1 MNLTPPPYTQDIEVL
16 NKWCEELYEF
26 LKYPLFPRVHNKKI
40 TANGVA
46 IRNAHGT
53 TSDAVEDLQVAHDGN
68 FYTLAEEGAETPGL
82 DCEIDFINVDA
93 FQWVQLL
100 CRYEQAT
107 AGHGIT
113 HMLEITPFD
122 GTKWHRYGFC
132 QDQGADLS
140 NENHSFF
147 VPDCSL
153 YINAGVVKVRLVHEM
168 AGTSANH
175 DLVINVVALY
185 Q

>member
-1 MNLTPPPYTQDIEVL
+1 MNLQPPPRTEDIEVL
-16 NKWCEELYEF
+16 RKWCEDLYEF
-26 LKYPLFPRVHNKKI
+26 LKYPSFPRVFNKKI

-53 TSDAVEDLQVAHDGN
+53 TGDAVADLQVAHDGN
-68 FYTLAEEGAETPGL
+68 FYTLAEEGAETPGM
-82 DCEIDFINVDA
+82 DIEVDFIGVDA
-93 FQWVQLL
+93 FQWVQILA
-100 CRYEQAT
+100 RYEQAT

-113 HMLEITPFD
+113 VMLEITPFD
-122 GTKWHRYGFC
+122 GSAWHEYDFFK
-132 QDQGADLS
+132 DQAADQT

-153 YINAGVVKVRLVHEM
+153 YINAGVVKVRFVHEM